1 MEGDFQPVI
10 SAGFAGDVDPFI
22 NGMYSTMPFHSLLTL
37 TLQPSPQ
44 FTRQASTTAD
54 PTPLALYGDKF
65 PANQFHN
72 YCQWSEE
79 IDSRLKVPK
88 NEPPNTDFQ
97 GRSTEQFDF
106 LSGSPSFHQLPGL
119 SCLEQVNDEFAITE
133 SAPKRLKPFTPPSD
147 GDLIIPQQ
155 LLRNFQM
162 SNYGYKP
169 PEIASAAAAVPAERR
184 RRPTVNQVIS
194 EKTHSLKKMLPASG
208 GKKMDQA
215 TVFEEAYRYIK
226 FLQAQVSVLQ
236 SMPGD
241 SSRFATRPPCNA
253 QVVGGLGRLN
263 RQQLLQVLVN
273 SPAAQSKM
281 FSEGCCVFSIEQ
293 LILVRQMA
301 ERRAAAH
308 EKLQYYPFL

>member
-10 SAGFAGDVDPFI
+10 SAGFAADVDPFI
-22 NGMYSTMPFHSLLTL
+22 NGIYSTMPLHSLLTL

-44 FTRQASTTAD
+44 FTHQASSTAN
-54 PTPLALYGDKF
+54 PTPLALYGNKF
-65 PANQFHN
+65 PANQFHSF
-72 YCQWSEE
+72 CQRSEE

-88 NEPPNTDFQ
+88 NEPPNTDFDVT
-97 GRSTEQFDF
+97 STEPPFDF
-106 LSGSPSFHQLPGL
+106 LSGSPSFHHCL

-162 SNYGYKP
+162 PNYGYKP
-169 PEIASAAAAVPAERR
+169 PGIASTAATVPPERR

-194 EKTHSLKKMLPASG
+194 EKTHRLKKMLPASG

-226 FLQAQVSVLQ
+226 FLQAQVGVLQ

-241 SSRFATRPPCNA
+241 SSSFATRSLCNA
-253 QVVGGLGRLN
+253 QVFGGLGRLN

-281 FSEGCCVFSIEQ
+281 FSEGSCVFSIEQ
-293 LILVRQMA
+293 LILLRQMA

-308 EKLQYYPFL
+308 EKLEYYPFL